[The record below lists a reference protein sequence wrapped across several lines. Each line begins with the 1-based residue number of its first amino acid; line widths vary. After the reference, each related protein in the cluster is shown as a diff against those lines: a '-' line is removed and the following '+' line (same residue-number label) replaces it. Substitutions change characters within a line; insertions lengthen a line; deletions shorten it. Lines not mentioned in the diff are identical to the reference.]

1 MEIGIFDHMD
11 RAGPPL
17 AEQYED
23 RLQLAA
29 LYDHLGFDRLHIAEH
44 HSTPLGMAP
53 SPGIFLASVAQ
64 RTRRLRFG
72 PLVYPIKL
80 YHPLRL
86 AEEICMLDHLSGG
99 RFEFG
104 VGKGASPIELGLYG
118 VDPANTEA
126 QYAEALAVLKQAL
139 TRKTV
144 DFEGRFYTFKDV
156 PMELAPLQQPLPPMW
171 YGVSHPD
178 GAGRAARNG
187 YNIVSNLPAAPARAV
202 TDAYRQAWAAAGQAA
217 AALPRL
223 GVGRFIVVGETDA
236 EARAAAGRAFP
247 KWYASF
253 WSLWDKRGER
263 PPVPMPDSF
272 EGVQRAGI
280 GVAGSPQTVL
290 ATLAEQMGQAGSN
303 YLLCRFAFGD
313 LTFEESRR
321 SVELFAHQVMP
332 ALRQGAPAMAG
343 AGSH

>member
-1 MEIGIFDHMD
+1 MQIGVFDHMD
-11 RAGPPL
+11 RAGLPL
-17 AEQYED
+17 AEQYEN
-23 RLQLAA
+23 RLQLAE
-29 LYDHLGFDRLHIAEH
+29 LYDALGFDRLHIAEH

-53 SPGIFLASVAQ
+53 SPGIFLSAVAQ

-86 AEEICMLDHLSGG
+86 AEEICMLDQLSNG

-139 TRKTV
+139 TQDQV
-144 DFEGRFYTFKDV
+144 DFEGRFYSFKDV
-156 PMELAPLQQPLPPMW
+156 PVELTPLQRPHPPMW
-171 YGVSHPD
+171 YGVSRPD

-187 YNIVSNLPAAPARAV
+187 YNIVCNLPAAPARAV
-202 TDAYRQAWAAAGQAA
+202 TDSYREAWAAAGQPE

-236 EARAAAGRAFP
+236 AARAAAARAFA
-247 KWYASF
+247 KWNASF
-253 WSLWDKRGER
+253 WSLWDARGDR
-263 PPVPMPDSF
+263 PAVPMPDSF
-272 EGVQRAGI
+272 EGVERAGI
-280 GVAGSPQTVL
+280 GVAGTPETVRAAL
-290 ATLAEQMGQAGSN
+290 AAQMEQSGAN
-303 YLLCRFAFGD
+303 YLICRFAFGD
-313 LTFEESRR
+313 LTIEESRR
-321 SVELFAHQVMP
+321 SVELFADGVMP
-332 ALRQGAPAMAG
+332 TLRAARAPAMA
-343 AGSH
+343 S